1 MTDAECLLCNPGS
14 GRRECCS
21 RCTRQTG
28 GGSVSSKYRLQQ
40 KRSLKYF
47 IASSPEM
54 KKRGVGEARGEIKG
68 KIWREAERHEEVEG
82 GRKGFMR
89 V

>member
-1 MTDAECLLCNPGS
+1 MQSVCSAILAADGGS
-14 GRRECCS
+14 AAVAAHDRR
-21 RCTRQTG
+21 G
-28 GGSVSSKYRLQQ
+28 GASVSSKYRLQQ

-54 KKRGVGEARGEIKG
+54 KKRGAGEARGEIKG